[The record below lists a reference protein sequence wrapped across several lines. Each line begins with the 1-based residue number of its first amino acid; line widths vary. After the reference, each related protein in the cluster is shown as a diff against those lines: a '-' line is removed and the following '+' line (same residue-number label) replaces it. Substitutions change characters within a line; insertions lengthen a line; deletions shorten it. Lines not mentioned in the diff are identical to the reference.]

1 MRSDARSIIR
11 PEPPI
16 PDLSTPARTR
26 GGVVF
31 DPLEDRWSY
40 REGVKTIRLEFGAM
54 PTLSKAMTLSLKR
67 VLLWY
72 AENTSTNHLQNMHS
86 HFVRFA
92 RFLEST
98 GKNVIDHITRTD
110 LINYKASLTEDKAW
124 YLSSLSG
131 LLARWHRLGIPGVAD
146 DAVELLSELRLK
158 GNPHGVAVMTMDP
171 VRGPFTNLEQEAI
184 QSALHEAFA
193 NESIDEGT
201 YLLAWLLMALG
212 ARPAQYAALKVCDL
226 TRSTSKD
233 GDVTYTLK
241 VPRVKQRRVDARGEF
256 TERSLIPQ
264 VGERLF
270 AYAQQI
276 RSTLAGTIQDPD
288 QAPLF
293 PATTQRG
300 RKVSPPGF
308 EYHDTAQGLSK
319 KLGAALNALE
329 VPSERTGGSLNI
341 TPIRFRRTFGTRAAQ
356 EGHGELV
363 IAELLD
369 HSDTQHVGVYVASVP
384 EIAERIDR
392 AVAMQLAPLA
402 QAFAGVIIEN
412 ESQAARAADPT
423 SRIVDLR
430 TDQKKPMGSCGQ
442 HSFCSFNA
450 PIACYTCKNFE
461 PWLDGP
467 HEALLARLLAER
479 DKLMVTT
486 DKRIAAT
493 NDRTILAVAEVVQL
507 CQEALE
513 RRAAGND

>member
-1 MRSDARSIIR
+1 MRTDSRSITL
-11 PEPPI
+11 PQPPI
-16 PDLSTPARTR
+16 SHLPKLARTR
-26 GGVVF
+26 GGVEF
-31 DPLEDRWSY
+31 HPLEDRWSY
-40 REGVKTIRLEFGAM
+40 REGVKTLNLEFGEIPA
-54 PTLSKAMTLSLKR
+54 LSPATKLSLKR

-72 AENTSTNHLQNMHS
+72 AENASANHLHNMHF
-86 HFVRFA
+86 HLVRFA
-92 RFLEST
+92 RFLQST
-98 GKNVIDHITRTD
+98 GKNGIEQITGTD
-110 LINYKASLTEDKAW
+110 VINYKASLTEDKAW

-131 LLARWHRLGIPGVAD
+131 LLERWHRLGIPGVTD
-146 DAVELLSELRLK
+146 DAAELLGELRLK

-171 VRGPFTNLEQEAI
+171 VRGPFTNIEQEAI
-184 QSALHEAFA
+184 QTALHEAFA
-193 NESIDEGT
+193 NGSLDESA

-212 ARPAQYAALKVCDL
+212 ARPAQYAALKVSDL
-226 TRSTSKD
+226 TRSTSKE
-233 GDVTYTLK
+233 GDVTYTLR
-241 VPRVKQRRVDARGEF
+241 VPRAKQRRVNTRGEF
-256 TERSLIPQ
+256 TERALIPQ
-264 VGERLF
+264 IGEPLF

-276 RSTLAGTIQDPD
+276 RSGFSGVIEDPD

-293 PATTQRG
+293 PATSQRG

-308 EYHDTAQGLSK
+308 EFHDTAEGLSRK
-319 KLGAALNALE
+319 ISAVLNALE
-329 VPSERTGGSLNI
+329 VPSERTGGSLKI
-341 TPIRFRRTFGTRAAQ
+341 TPVRFRRTFGTRAAQ

-412 ESQAARAADPT
+412 ESQATRAADPT

-513 RRAAGND
+513 RRAAGNG